1 MFIVNKVNW
10 YVLYLSK
17 WYYFICK
24 NIYLK
29 KKNYW
34 DVLISLKL
42 INGICLFFFLEWNKY

>member
-1 MFIVNKVNW
+1 MFCIRVNDIILFVK
-10 YVLYLSK
+10 
-17 WYYFICK
+17 
-24 NIYLK
+24 IYIW